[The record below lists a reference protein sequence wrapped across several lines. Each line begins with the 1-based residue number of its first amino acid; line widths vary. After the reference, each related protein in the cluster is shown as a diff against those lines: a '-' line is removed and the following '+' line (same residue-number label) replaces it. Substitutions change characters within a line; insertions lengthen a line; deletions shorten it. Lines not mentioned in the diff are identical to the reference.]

1 MRTFIAVALSTTLL
15 ASAAFAADNLS
26 PLPAGKPA
34 GVKEAQ
40 IGQAG
45 WILIG
50 VGAVAAIAIGVA
62 SSSNGNPLGQQNN
75 IAVTAT
81 TT

>member
-15 ASAAFAADNLS
+15 ASAAFAADNAG
-26 PLPAGKPA
+26 PLAPGKPA
-34 GVKEAQ
+34 GVKQAQ
-40 IGQAG
+40 IGQTG

-50 VGAVAAIAIGVA
+50 VAAVTAIAVGVA
-62 SSSNGNPLGQQNN
+62 SSGNGTPVGNNPQL
-75 IAVTAT
+75 AVTAT